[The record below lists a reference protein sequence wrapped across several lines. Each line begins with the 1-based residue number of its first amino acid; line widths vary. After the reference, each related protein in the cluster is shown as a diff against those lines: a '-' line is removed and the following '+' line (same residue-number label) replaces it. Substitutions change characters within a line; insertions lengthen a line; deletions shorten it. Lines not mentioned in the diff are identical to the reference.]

1 MSPAPMNEGHADES
15 ADMALHLRDV
25 LLGNTTTRRRRYTS
39 LALPPVLFVLTFAA
53 YALDVFQVS
62 GGVVFLAAHAA
73 LVGIVGAAWVGYRR
87 AGLVVAWVTTYAALL
102 GQSADHYL
110 LSQSPSH
117 SLTDRAAAFLQPD
130 GLVFLGVEA
139 LVLGTLAYLLGA
151 LCERGMSRIAAG
163 ATSPD
168 GS

>member
-1 MSPAPMNEGHADES
+1 MPLQP
-15 ADMALHLRDV
+15 RDV
-25 LLGNTTTRRRRYTS
+25 LLGGATPRRRYVA
-39 LALPPVLFVLTFAA
+39 LALPAVLFVLTFTA

-73 LVGIVGAAWVGYRR
+73 LVGMVGAAWVGYHR

-102 GQSADHYL
+102 GQSADHYFL
-110 LSQSPSH
+110 GQSPSH

-139 LVLGTLAYLLGA
+139 LVLGTLAFLFGV
-151 LCERGMSRIAAG
+151 LCDRGRSLVAAG
-163 ATSPD
+163 ALSPD
-168 GS
+168 RN